1 MELVGVESFFRKSAK
16 ATIKQKKT
24 RNFEQPTMR
33 WIFNTYIYV
42 AYMHGAYV
50 EINEHTEKN
59 TVASDSFIYTN
70 ESNNRMAQ

>member
-1 MELVGVESFFRKSAK
+1 
-16 ATIKQKKT
+16 
-24 RNFEQPTMR
+24 MR

-70 ESNNRMAQ
+70 ESNNRMAQWILRDMWWSIRITC